1 MDRRSIKKQAISI
14 VKENFK
20 DIWIG
25 LSVNFIITI
34 IFNILFGYVL
44 NGSNINT
51 YLYNGIPVAFNFL
64 TIPLS
69 FGTSKYLL
77 AVIRNEKHS
86 FSDLFYYYKNR
97 LIETLILSIVISLCT
112 TLGMVA
118 FIIPAIV
125 IYMMFAQA
133 ENIFIDSNLNS
144 FDSLKQSINLMK
156 GYKWDYFNFLISFL
170 GWVLL
175 GIVTFGLLYIWVYP
189 YLMIS
194 QKLYYVEL
202 TKIKNL
208 Q

>member
-1 MDRRSIKKQAISI
+1 MKNI
-14 VKENFK
+14 VLV
-20 DIWIG
+20 IY
-25 LSVNFIITI
+25 FII
-34 IFNILFGYVL
+34 
-44 NGSNINT
+44 
-51 YLYNGIPVAFNFL
+51 
-64 TIPLS
+64 
-69 FGTSKYLL
+69 
-77 AVIRNEKHS
+77 
-86 FSDLFYYYKNR
+86 KNR

-208 Q
+208 QK